1 MKNTTKL
8 FIVLIIAFILV
19 LFSVINAQQIEVNF
33 IITQIPV
40 PLAMVMI
47 GAVLLGALIVAVVM
61 GSSVWKKNKT
71 IKQLNHQLIENE
83 RRQEEELD
91 PEINAQIF
99 QLKEELKNKEMV
111 ISDLRHQLVNQM
123 MSDDTVEMSHWNENI
138 TADKDSD

>member
-1 MKNTTKL
+1 MKNTTKS

-99 QLKEELKNKEMV
+99 QLKEEFPLPV
-111 ISDLRHQLVNQM
+111 V
-123 MSDDTVEMSHWNENI
+123 
-138 TADKDSD
+138 